1 MAETNDISVDALEEI
16 VRTGGDELVTGFV
29 RFKKVHKC
37 NGYKD
42 AGHKAAVRFS
52 KITGGR
58 ILENNKYAAVI
69 RFRWI
74 ILLILFA
81 LVALLFGIWRITGHA
96 EEKDAE
102 KIVPATIDVLPS
114 VDNRGDFIPDTM
126 DVPGF
131 SDITL
136 TDEYKNIILY
146 NPSSNYCMLKYTI
159 ISDGICLYES
169 GYLHPGDV
177 VEADIFNRLVKGIYS
192 VEIITTGYTEEA
204 KELNSARQNINI
216 TRN

>member
-29 RFKKVHKC
+29 RFKKIHKC
-37 NGYKD
+37 KGYKD
-42 AGHKAAVRFS
+42 AGHKAAIRFS
-52 KITGGR
+52 KIMGGR
-58 ILENNKYAAVI
+58 ILGNGRYAAVI

-74 ILLILFA
+74 ILLLLLA

-96 EEKDAE
+96 EEKAAE

-114 VDNRGDFIPDTM
+114 TDNRGDFVPDTM
-126 DVPGF
+126 DIPGF

-146 NPSSNYCMLKYTI
+146 NPSTNHYMLKYTI
-159 ISDGICLYES
+159 LADEVCLYES
-169 GYLHPGDV
+169 EYLQPGEV
-177 VEADIFNRLVKGIYS
+177 EEADIFNKLVRGIYN
-192 VEIITTGYTEEA
+192 VRIITTGYAEEA
-204 KELNSARQNINI
+204 EELNSVRQDIII
-216 TRN
+216 TRI

>member
-29 RFKKVHKC
+29 RFKKIHKC
-37 NGYKD
+37 KGYKD
-42 AGHKAAVRFS
+42 AGHKAAIRFS
-52 KITGGR
+52 KIMGGR
-58 ILENNKYAAVI
+58 ILGNGRYAAVI

-74 ILLILFA
+74 ILLLLLA

-96 EEKDAE
+96 EEKAAE

-114 VDNRGDFIPDTM
+114 TDNRGDFVPDTM
-126 DVPGF
+126 DIPGF

-146 NPSSNYCMLKYTI
+146 NPSTNHYMLKYTI
-159 ISDGICLYES
+159 LADEVCLYES
-169 GYLHPGDV
+169 EYLQPGEV
-177 VEADIFNRLVKGIYS
+177 EEADIFNKLIRGIYN
-192 VEIITTGYTEEA
+192 VRIITTGYAEEA
-204 KELNSARQNINI
+204 EELNSVRQDIII
-216 TRN
+216 TRI

>member
-29 RFKKVHKC
+29 RFKKIHKC
-37 NGYKD
+37 KGYKD
-42 AGHKAAVRFS
+42 AGHKAAIRFS

-58 ILENNKYAAVI
+58 ILGNGRYAAVI

-74 ILLILFA
+74 ILLLLLA

-96 EEKDAE
+96 EEKAAE

-114 VDNRGDFIPDTM
+114 TDNRGDFVPDTM
-126 DVPGF
+126 DIPGF

-146 NPSSNYCMLKYTI
+146 NPSTNHYMLKYTI
-159 ISDGICLYES
+159 LADEVCLYES
-169 GYLHPGDV
+169 EYLQPGEV
-177 VEADIFNRLVKGIYS
+177 EEADIFNKLVRGIYN
-192 VEIITTGYTEEA
+192 VWIITTGYAEEA
-204 KELNSARQNINI
+204 EELNSVRQDIII
-216 TRN
+216 TRI

>member
-37 NGYKD
+37 KGYKD
-42 AGHKAAVRFS
+42 AGHKAAIRFS

-58 ILENNKYAAVI
+58 ILGNDRYAAVI

-74 ILLILFA
+74 ILLLLLA

-96 EEKDAE
+96 EEKAAE

-114 VDNRGDFIPDTM
+114 TDNRGDFIPETM
-126 DVPGF
+126 DIPGF

-146 NPSSNYCMLKYTI
+146 NPSSNHYMLKYTI
-159 ISDGICLYES
+159 LAGEVSLYES

-177 VEADIFNRLVKGIYS
+177 EEADIFNRLVKGIYS
-192 VEIITTGYTEEA
+192 VRIITTGYAEEA
-204 KELNSARQNINI
+204 KELNSVRQNIII

>member
-37 NGYKD
+37 KGYKD
-42 AGHKAAVRFS
+42 AGHKAAIRFS

-58 ILENNKYAAVI
+58 ILGNGRYAAVI

-74 ILLILFA
+74 ILLLLLA

-96 EEKDAE
+96 EEKAAE

-114 VDNRGDFIPDTM
+114 TDNRGDFVPDTM
-126 DVPGF
+126 DIPGF

-146 NPSSNYCMLKYTI
+146 NPSSNHYMLKYAI
-159 ISDGICLYES
+159 LADEVSLYES
-169 GYLHPGDV
+169 GYLQPGEV
-177 VEADIFNRLVKGIYS
+177 EEADIFNKLVRGIYN
-192 VEIITTGYTEEA
+192 VRIITTGYAEEA
-204 KELNSARQNINI
+204 EELNSVRQDIII
-216 TRN
+216 TRI

>member
-37 NGYKD
+37 KGYKD
-42 AGHKAAVRFS
+42 AGHKAAIRFS

-58 ILENNKYAAVI
+58 ILGNGRYAAVI

-74 ILLILFA
+74 ILLILLA

-96 EEKDAE
+96 EEKAAE
-102 KIVPATIDVLPS
+102 KIVPATIYVLPS
-114 VDNRGDFIPDTM
+114 TDNRGDLVPDTM
-126 DVPGF
+126 DIPGF

-136 TDEYKNIILY
+136 TDEHKNIILY
-146 NPSSNYCMLKYTI
+146 NPSTNHYMLKYTI
-159 ISDGICLYES
+159 LADEVSLYES
-169 GYLHPGDV
+169 GYLQPGEV
-177 VEADIFNRLVKGIYS
+177 EEADIFNKLVRGIYN
-192 VEIITTGYTEEA
+192 VRIITTGYAEEA
-204 KELNSARQNINI
+204 EELNSVRQDIII
-216 TRN
+216 TRI

>member
-29 RFKKVHKC
+29 RFNKVHKC
-37 NGYKD
+37 KGYKD
-42 AGHKAAVRFS
+42 AGHKAAIRFS

-58 ILENNKYAAVI
+58 ILGNGRYAAVI

-74 ILLILFA
+74 ILLLLLA

-96 EEKDAE
+96 EETAAE

-114 VDNRGDFIPDTM
+114 TDNRGDFVPDTM
-126 DVPGF
+126 DIPGF

-136 TDEYKNIILY
+136 TDEYKYIILY
-146 NPSSNYCMLKYTI
+146 NPSTNHYMLKYTI
-159 ISDGICLYES
+159 LAEEVCLYES
-169 GYLHPGDV
+169 GYLQPGEV
-177 VEADIFNRLVKGIYS
+177 EEADIFNKLVRGIYN
-192 VEIITTGYTEEA
+192 VRIITTGYAEEA
-204 KELNSARQNINI
+204 EELNSVRQDIII
-216 TRN
+216 TRI